1 MKRNISLAVALV
13 AAFGLAGC
21 QMFKSDT
28 KESSA
33 SSASTYR
40 SSQGEQV
47 ALSGKHEVPANDSS
61 ASGSGTVSVAADGAV
76 KVHVT
81 VKGMEATAAHIHV
94 AAAGANG
101 PVAIPLEKQG
111 ADTFVSK
118 ADAKMNAEQLAAY
131 RAGRTYLNVHSA
143 KFPNGEIRA
152 QLKGS

>member
-1 MKRNISLAVALV
+1 MNCARWLLSSIRPAALAAGPTLKSEESKMKRNISLAVALV

-40 SSQGEQV
+40 SSQGEHV
-47 ALSGKHEVPANDSS
+47 SLSGKNEVPANDSS
-61 ASGSGTVSVAADGAV
+61 ASGTGMVSVTADGAV

-101 PVAIPLEKQG
+101 PV
-111 ADTFVSK
+111 
-118 ADAKMNAEQLAAY
+118 
-131 RAGRTYLNVHSA
+131 
-143 KFPNGEIRA
+143 
-152 QLKGS
+152 